1 MNASDRESEQRDA
14 RTAERSNGWLRRAWR
29 ANGLRNDHRGN
40 DVGDDRPDIEPA
52 APPETPPG
60 EVPELVPQPEE
71 PTPASPIEPGTT
83 PPHEPEIVPEREPGQ
98 PAPGTPDVP
107 PDRPPEL
114 PPYPDRTPTEPG
126 HPPEI
131 QPGHPPEIQPGQPP
145 EIEPGGPVEIP
156 PPTAMAP
163 DAADASLT
171 EAARSAR
178 WVARLRQG
186 LSRSSAKLGGGI
198 TDLFQKRRLDDETL
212 EELEEL
218 LISADI
224 GVTTAMKLTAA
235 LAGTRFNQDVSPEE
249 VKSALAEEMAKVLA
263 PVAQTIAIHQAHKP
277 HVILVCGVNGSG
289 KTTTI
294 AKLGGLFTRVGL
306 KVMLAA
312 GDTFRAAAVEQ
323 LQIWGER
330 IGAPVIAKPL
340 GADAAGLAYDA
351 LQQARARRADI
362 LIIDTAGRLQNR
374 ADLMGE
380 LQKIVRVLKK
390 IDSTVP
396 HDTILVLDAG
406 VGQNAHSQ
414 VETFRE
420 MVNVTGLV
428 MTKLDGS
435 AKGGVV
441 VALADKHGLPV
452 HAVGVGE
459 GLDDMRPF
467 DPSAFARSLMG
478 LNPLKGP

>member
-1 MNASDRESEQRDA
+1 MNASDTEQRD
-14 RTAERSNGWLRRAWR
+14 TERNGWLRRVWR
-29 ANGLRNDHRGN
+29 
-40 DVGDDRPDIEPA
+40 GDDRPDIAPT

-60 EVPELVPQPEE
+60 DVPELVPQPEE
-71 PTPASPIEPGTT
+71 PTPAQPVGPDVTPPQEPEVEPQPEPGA
-83 PPHEPEIVPEREPGQ
+83 PEPGE
-98 PAPGTPDVP
+98 PDVP
-107 PDRPPEL
+107 PQRPSEL
-114 PPYPDRTPTEPG
+114 PPYPDRTPPEPA
-126 HPPEI
+126 
-131 QPGHPPEIQPGQPP
+131 QPP
-145 EIEPGGPVEIP
+145 EIEPGIGPDIQPGIGPEIP
-156 PPTAMAP
+156 PPTALQGAY
-163 DAADASLT
+163 LT
-171 EAARSAR
+171 EEARSAN
-178 WVARLRQG
+178 WVARLREG

-198 TDLFQKRRLDDETL
+198 TELFQKRRLDSATL
-212 EELEEL
+212 EDLEDL
-218 LISADI
+218 LITADV
-224 GVTTAMKLTAA
+224 GVTTASKLTAA
-235 LAGTRFNQDVSPEE
+235 LAASRFNQNVSPEE
-249 VKSALAEEMAKVLA
+249 VKSALAEEMAKILT
-263 PVAQTIAIHQAHKP
+263 PVAETIAIHQAHKP

-294 AKLGGLFTRVGL
+294 AKLGGLFKRVGF

-323 LQIWGER
+323 LQVWGER

-340 GADAAGLAYDA
+340 GADAAGLAFDA
-351 LQQARARRADI
+351 LQQARARRADV

-390 IDSTVP
+390 IDDSAP
-396 HDTILVLDAG
+396 HDTLLVLDAT

-441 VALADKHGLPV
+441 VALADRFGLPV

-459 GLDDMRPF
+459 GLDDMRAF
-467 DPSAFARSLMG
+467 NAMAFARSLVG
-478 LNPLKGP
+478 LEP